1 MATGEGQT
9 AAGYIQH
16 HLQNLVFGKT
26 PEGWMF
32 AKTHDQVQQMGFWSI
47 HVDTMFFSILMGI
60 IFLALFRYVATKHA
74 RIENPSKFQCLVE
87 WVVEFIDN
95 TVKDVF
101 KANNPLIAPLAL
113 TIFVW
118 VFLMNSLKWIPVD
131 YIPGLAHAIG
141 IPYWKVVPTA
151 DPNGTF
157 GISIGVFILI
167 LYYSCKIKGFGGFT
181 KELAFTPFNHWLL
194 VPFNLFLEIIG
205 LLTKPLSLALRLFG
219 NMYAGE
225 VIFILIALLPFWI
238 QWILNVPWAIFHIL
252 VIPLQAFVFMVLT
265 VVYLSA
271 AHEHH

>member
-1 MATGEGQT
+1 MAAGEEQT

-26 PEGWMF
+26 PDGWMF
-32 AKTHDQVQQMGFWSI
+32 AKTHEQVEQMGFWSI
-47 HVDTMFFSILMGI
+47 HVDTMFFSILMGL
-60 IFLALFRYVATKHA
+60 IFLGIFRYIATKA
-74 RIENPSKFQCLVE
+74 SVDKPSTLQCIVE
-87 WVVEFIDN
+87 WTVEFIDG

-101 KANNPLIAPLAL
+101 KGHNPLIAPLAL

-118 VFLMNSLKWIPVD
+118 VFLMNSLKWLPVD

-141 IPYWKVVPTA
+141 IPYWKIVPTA

-167 LYYSCKIKGFGGFT
+167 LYYSFKIKGVGGFT

-238 QWILNVPWAIFHIL
+238 QWVLNVPWAIFHIL
-252 VIPLQAFVFMVLT
+252 VIPLQAFVFMVLS
-265 VVYLSA
+265 VVYLSS

>member
-32 AKTHDQVQQMGFWSI
+32 AKTHEQVQQMGFWSI

-60 IFLALFRYVATKHA
+60 IFLALFRYVAKYA

>member
-1 MATGEGQT
+1 MAADADPS

-26 PEGWMF
+26 SDGWVL
-32 AKTHDQVQQMGFWSI
+32 ARTHEQVEQMGFWSI
-47 HVDTMFFSILMGI
+47 NLDTMFFSILMGV
-60 IFLALFRYVATKHA
+60 IFLGLFRYVATRASIDK
-74 RIENPSKFQCLVE
+74 PSTLQCIVE
-87 WVVEFIDN
+87 WTVEFIDN

-101 KANNPLIAPLAL
+101 TAKNPLIAPLAL

-131 YIPGLAHAIG
+131 YLPDLASAIG
-141 IPYWKVVPTA
+141 LPYWKVVPTA

-157 GISIGVFILI
+157 GISLGVFVLI
-167 LYYSCKIKGFGGFT
+167 LFYSFKIKGVGGFT

-194 VPFNLFLEIIG
+194 VPFNLFLELIG

-252 VIPLQAFVFMVLT
+252 VIPLQAFVFMVLS

>member
-1 MATGEGQT
+1 MAAGEEQT

-26 PEGWMF
+26 PDGWMF
-32 AKTHDQVQQMGFWSI
+32 AKTHEQVEQMGFWSI
-47 HVDTMFFSILMGI
+47 HVDTMFFSILMGL
-60 IFLALFRYVATKHA
+60 IFLGIFRYVANKA
-74 RIENPSKFQCLVE
+74 SVDKPSTLQCIVE
-87 WVVEFIDN
+87 WTVEFIDG

-101 KANNPLIAPLAL
+101 KGHNPLIAPLAL

-118 VFLMNSLKWIPVD
+118 VFLMNSLKWLPVD

-141 IPYWKVVPTA
+141 IPYWKIVPTA

-167 LYYSCKIKGFGGFT
+167 LYYSFKIKGVGGFT

-238 QWILNVPWAIFHIL
+238 QWVLNVPWAIFHIL
-252 VIPLQAFVFMVLT
+252 VIPLQAFVFMVLS
-265 VVYLSA
+265 VVYLSS

>member
-1 MATGEGQT
+1 MATDADPS
-9 AAGYIQH
+9 AANYIQH

-26 PEGWMF
+26 SDGWIF
-32 AKTHDQVQQMGFWSI
+32 ATKEDQIREMGFLSI
-47 HVDTMFFSILMGI
+47 HVDTLFFSVLMGI
-60 IFLALFRYVATKHA
+60 VFLAIFRYVAKRA
-74 RIENPSKFQCLVE
+74 SVDNPGKLQCLVE
-87 WVVEFIDN
+87 WVVEFIDG
-95 TVKDVF
+95 TVRDVF
-101 KANNPLIAPLAL
+101 KGNNPLIAPLAL

-131 YIPGLAHAIG
+131 YIPGLAHLMG

-167 LYYSCKIKGFGGFT
+167 IYYSIKMKGVSGFT

-238 QWILNVPWAIFHIL
+238 QWVLNVPWAIFHIL
-252 VIPLQAFVFMVLT
+252 VIPLQAFVFMVLS

>member
-32 AKTHDQVQQMGFWSI
+32 AKTHEQVQQMGFWSI

-60 IFLALFRYVATKHA
+60 IFLTLFRYVAKHA

>member
-1 MATGEGQT
+1 MAAGEGQT

-26 PEGWMF
+26 PDGWMF
-32 AKTHDQVQQMGFWSI
+32 AKTHEQVQQMGFWSI
-47 HVDTMFFSILMGI
+47 HVDTMFFSILMGVF
-60 IFLALFRYVATKHA
+60 FLWLFRSVAKKA
-74 RIENPSKFQCLVE
+74 SLDNPSKLQCLVE
-87 WVVEFIDN
+87 WTVEFIDG

-101 KANNPLIAPLAL
+101 KGHNPLIAPLAL

-141 IPYWKVVPTA
+141 IPYWKIVPTA

-167 LYYSCKIKGFGGFT
+167 LYYSFKIKGVGGFT

-238 QWILNVPWAIFHIL
+238 QWVLNVPWAIFHIL
-252 VIPLQAFVFMVLT
+252 VIPLQAFVFMVLS